1 MKDNETYK
9 YLNKYKYI
17 LIDINALKDKIDKL
31 SLLIYNI
38 STASIIGYEKDRNIK
53 DVNPDSLLNSK
64 VAKILD
70 LKNEYADKVV
80 ESEKLCKEIRSFIK
94 SNASDELGRTIL
106 ERYFCDNWNMEK
118 ISVES
123 HYSFQYIRR
132 KFYRDIKEI
141 ELKRRENI
149 KKIYQKSK

>member
-38 STASIIGYEKDRNIK
+38 SATSIINFEKDRNIK

-70 LKNEYADKVV
+70 LRNEYADKVV

-94 SNASDELGRTIL
+94 SNASDELGRIIL

-132 KFYRDIKEI
+132 KFYKDINEM
-141 ELKRRENI
+141 ESKRRENLI
-149 KKIYQKSK
+149 KNYSKCK

>member
-53 DVNPDSLLNSK
+53 DVNPDSLLSSK
-64 VAKILD
+64 VAKISD
-70 LKNEYADKVV
+70 LQNEYADKIV
-80 ESEKLCKEIRSFIK
+80 ESEKLCKEIRTFIK
-94 SNASDELGRTIL
+94 NNASDELGRTIL

-123 HYSFQYIRR
+123 HYSFQHIRNR
-132 KFYRDIKEI
+132 FYKEI
-141 ELKRRENI
+141 I
-149 KKIYQKSK
+149 FIDKKNKIPTPATRL

>member
-80 ESEKLCKEIRSFIK
+80 ESEKLCNEIRSFIK
-94 SNASDELGRTIL
+94 NNASDELGRNIL

-123 HYSFQYIRR
+123 HYSFPHIRR
-132 KFYRDIKEI
+132 KFYKEI
-141 ELKRRENI
+141 NSIECKLK
-149 KKIYQKSK
+149 KKI